1 MDVSFKDYLQERE
14 GRLELLSGLKQAIL
28 SEPHKNGK
36 LLKKYGVETS
46 EEVLWMLVSQGNM
59 AYRSGDLEAFE
70 YFVELLFEIIDNSPE
85 DVEEEQ
91 VLREIK
97 HCGLMSAHHHNYHP
111 FRAVLENYG
120 EYLGGKS
127 DVESYRHHLSVMRD
141 LGLKSLN
148 ENFEAGVFKV
158 VGVLRDLNDSLKEK
172 ELEVCRTY
180 LKNAVIAIVSS
191 VERSQREDLKGRI
204 VSDVQEILG
213 FGDMEP
219 QAVVD
224 DTAPP
229 DADEHVEEVAQD
241 VQE

>member
-1 MDVSFKDYLQERE
+1 MSFKDYLQERE

-28 SEPHKNGK
+28 DEHHKHGK

-46 EEVLWMLVSQGNM
+46 EEMLWMLVSQGNM
-59 AYRSGDLEAFE
+59 AYVSGDLESFE
-70 YFVELLFEIIDNSPE
+70 YFVELLFEIIEASPE

-91 VLREIK
+91 VLREIT
-97 HCGLMSAHHHNYHP
+97 HYGLMSAHHHNYHP

-120 EYLGGKS
+120 KYLSGKS
-127 DVESYRHHLSVMRD
+127 DVELYKHHLYVMRD

-158 VGVLRDLNDSLKEK
+158 VGVLRDLNDSLMEK

-180 LKNAVIAIVSS
+180 LKNAVIAIVSL
-191 VERSQREDLKGRI
+191 VERSQREDMKGRI
-204 VSDVQEILG
+204 VSEVQEILG
-213 FGDMEP
+213 FGDREP
-219 QAVVD
+219 REDVVSTD
-224 DTAPP
+224 PP
-229 DADEHVEEVAQD
+229 DADEQVKEVAQD

>member
-14 GRLELLSGLKQAIL
+14 GRLELLSGLKQVIL
-28 SEPHKNGK
+28 DEPHKHGK

-46 EEVLWMLVSQGNM
+46 DEMLWMLISQGNM
-59 AYRSGDLEAFE
+59 AYVSGDLESFE
-70 YFVELLFEIIDNSPE
+70 YFVELLFEIIEASPE

-91 VLREIK
+91 VLREIT
-97 HCGLMSAHHHNYHP
+97 HYGLMSAHHHNYHP
-111 FRAVLENYG
+111 FSAVLENYG
-120 EYLGGKS
+120 EYLGGKT
-127 DVESYRHHLSVMRD
+127 DVESYKHHLSVMRD

-148 ENFEAGVFKV
+148 EDFEAGVFKV
-158 VGVLRDLNDSLKEK
+158 VGVLRDLNDSLMEK

-180 LKNAVIAIVSS
+180 LKNAVIAIVSM
-191 VERSQREDLKGRI
+191 VERSQREDMKGKI

-219 QAVVD
+219 QASVV

-229 DADEHVEEVAQD
+229 DSDEHVEEVVQD

>member
-14 GRLELLSGLKQAIL
+14 GRLELLSGLKQVIL
-28 SEPHKNGK
+28 DEPHKHGK

-46 EEVLWMLVSQGNM
+46 EEMLWMLVSQGNM
-59 AYRSGDLEAFE
+59 AYMSGDLESFE
-70 YFVELLFEIIDNSPE
+70 YFVELLFEIIEASPE

-91 VLREIK
+91 VLREVT
-97 HCGLMSAHHHNYHP
+97 HFGLMSAHHHNYHP

-148 ENFEAGVFKV
+148 ENFDAGVFKV
-158 VGVLRDLNDSLKEK
+158 VGVLRDLNDSLMEK

-180 LKNAVIAIVSS
+180 LKNAVIAIVSL

-204 VSDVQEILG
+204 LPDVQEILG
-213 FGDMEP
+213 FGDIEP
-219 QAVVD
+219 QASVVD
-224 DTAPP
+224 TTPP
-229 DADEHVEEVAQD
+229 DSDEHIEEVAQD

>member
-1 MDVSFKDYLQERE
+1 MSFKDYLQERE

-28 SEPHKNGK
+28 DEPHKHGK

-46 EEVLWMLVSQGNM
+46 DEVLWMLISQGNM
-59 AYRSGDLEAFE
+59 AYVSGDLESFE
-70 YFVELLFEIIDNSPE
+70 YFVELLFEIIEASPE

-91 VLREIK
+91 VLREIT
-97 HCGLMSAHHHNYHP
+97 HYGLMSAHHHNYHP

-120 EYLGGKS
+120 EYLSGKS
-127 DVESYRHHLSVMRD
+127 DVESYKHHLYVMRD

-158 VGVLRDLNDSLKEK
+158 VGVLRDLNESLMEK
-172 ELEVCRTY
+172 ELDVCRTY
-180 LKNAVIAIVSS
+180 LKNAVIAIVSL
-191 VERSQREDLKGRI
+191 VERSQREDIKGKI

-219 QAVVD
+219 QASVVD
-224 DTAPP
+224 TTPP
-229 DADEHVEEVAQD
+229 DSDEHVEEVAQD

>member
-1 MDVSFKDYLQERE
+1 MSFKDYLQERE

-46 EEVLWMLVSQGNM
+46 DEVLWMLVSQGNM

-70 YFVELLFEIIDNSPE
+70 YFVELLFEIIEASPE

-97 HCGLMSAHHHNYHP
+97 HYGLMSAHHHNYHP

-158 VGVLRDLNDSLKEK
+158 VGVLRDLNDSLMEK

-191 VERSQREDLKGRI
+191 VERSQREDMKGKI

-219 QAVVD
+219 QASVA
-224 DTAPP
+224 DTTPP
-229 DADEHVEEVAQD
+229 DSDEHVEEVAQD

>member
-1 MDVSFKDYLQERE
+1 MEVSFRDYLQERE

-28 SEPHKNGK
+28 NEPHKNGK

-46 EEVLWMLVSQGNM
+46 DEVLWMLVSQGNM
-59 AYRSGDLEAFE
+59 AYRSGDLESFE
-70 YFVELLFEIIDNSPE
+70 YFVEMLFEIIEASPE
-85 DVEEEQ
+85 DVEGEQ
-91 VLREIK
+91 ILREVT
-97 HCGLMSAHHHNYHP
+97 HFGLMSAHHHNYHP

-120 EYLGGKS
+120 EYLGGIA
-127 DVESYRHHLSVMRD
+127 DVEAYKHHLYVMRD

-158 VGVLRDLNDSLKEK
+158 VGVLRDLNDSLIEK

-180 LKNAVIAIVSS
+180 LKNAIIAIASL
-191 VERSQREDLKGRI
+191 VEKNQREDMKGRI
-204 VSDVQEILG
+204 LPDVQGILG

-219 QAVVD
+219 QAGVE
-224 DTAPP
+224 DTTPP
-229 DADEHVEEVAQD
+229 DSEHAEEVAQE

>member
-1 MDVSFKDYLQERE
+1 MSFKDYLQERE

-28 SEPHKNGK
+28 DEHHKHGK

-46 EEVLWMLVSQGNM
+46 EEMLWMLVSQGNM
-59 AYRSGDLEAFE
+59 AYVSGDLESFE
-70 YFVELLFEIIDNSPE
+70 YFVELLFEIIEASPE

-91 VLREIK
+91 VLREIT
-97 HCGLMSAHHHNYHP
+97 HYGLMSAHHHNYHP

-120 EYLGGKS
+120 KYLSGKS
-127 DVESYRHHLSVMRD
+127 DVESYKHHLYVMRD

-158 VGVLRDLNDSLKEK
+158 VGVLRDLNDSLMEK

-180 LKNAVIAIVSS
+180 LKNAVIAIVSL
-191 VERSQREDLKGRI
+191 VERSQREDMKGRI
-204 VSDVQEILG
+204 VSEVQEILG
-213 FGDMEP
+213 FGDREP
-219 QAVVD
+219 REDVVSTD
-224 DTAPP
+224 PP
-229 DADEHVEEVAQD
+229 DADEQVKEVAQD

>member
-1 MDVSFKDYLQERE
+1 VSFRDYLQERE

-28 SEPHKNGK
+28 DEPHKHGK

-46 EEVLWMLVSQGNM
+46 EEVLWMLVSQGNE

-70 YFVELLFEIIDNSPE
+70 YFVELLFEIIEASPE

-97 HCGLMSAHHHNYHP
+97 HYGLMSAHHHNYHP

-120 EYLGGKS
+120 EYLSGKS
-127 DVESYRHHLSVMRD
+127 DVESYRHHLSVRRD
-141 LGLKSLN
+141 PGLKSPN
-148 ENFEAGVFKV
+148 ENIEAGVFKV
-158 VGVLRDLNDSLKEK
+158 VGVLMDLNDSLREK

-180 LKNAVIAIVSS
+180 LKNAVIAIVSL
-191 VERSQREDLKGRI
+191 VERSQREDMKGKI

-213 FGDMEP
+213 FGDVEP
-219 QAVVD
+219 QASVD

>member
-1 MDVSFKDYLQERE
+1 MSFKDYLQERE

-28 SEPHKNGK
+28 DEPHKHGK

-59 AYRSGDLEAFE
+59 AYVSGDLEAFE
-70 YFVELLFEIIDNSPE
+70 YFVELLFEIIEASPE

-91 VLREIK
+91 VLREIT
-97 HCGLMSAHHHNYHP
+97 HYGLMSAHHHNYHP

-158 VGVLRDLNDSLKEK
+158 VGVLRDLNDSLMEK

-180 LKNAVIAIVSS
+180 LKNAVIAIVSL
-191 VERSQREDLKGRI
+191 VERSQREDMKGRI

-219 QAVVD
+219 QASVVD
-224 DTAPP
+224 TTPP
-229 DADEHVEEVAQD
+229 DSDEHVEEVAQD

>member
-14 GRLELLSGLKQAIL
+14 GWLELLSGLKQAIL
-28 SEPHKNGK
+28 DEPHKNGK

-70 YFVELLFEIIDNSPE
+70 YFVELLFEIIEASPE

-91 VLREIK
+91 ILREVT
-97 HCGLMSAHHHNYHP
+97 HFGLMSAHHHNYHP

-158 VGVLRDLNDSLKEK
+158 IGVLRDLNDSLREK

-191 VERSQREDLKGRI
+191 VERSQKEDLKGKI

-213 FGDMEP
+213 FGGIEP
-219 QAVVD
+219 EASVVD
-224 DTAPP
+224 MAPP

>member
-1 MDVSFKDYLQERE
+1 MSFKDYLQERE

-28 SEPHKNGK
+28 DEPHKNGK

-46 EEVLWMLVSQGNM
+46 DEVLWMLVSQGNM

-70 YFVELLFEIIDNSPE
+70 YFVELLFEIIEASPE
-85 DVEEEQ
+85 DVDEEQ
-91 VLREIK
+91 ILREIK

-191 VERSQREDLKGRI
+191 VERSQREDLKGKI

-219 QAVVD
+219 EASVV

-229 DADEHVEEVAQD
+229 DADEHVEEAAQD

>member
-1 MDVSFKDYLQERE
+1 MSFKDYLQERE

-28 SEPHKNGK
+28 DEPHKHGK

-46 EEVLWMLVSQGNM
+46 EEMLWMLVSQGNM
-59 AYRSGDLEAFE
+59 AYMSGDLESFE
-70 YFVELLFEIIDNSPE
+70 YFVELLFEIIEASPE

-97 HCGLMSAHHHNYHP
+97 YCGLMSAHHHNYHP

-148 ENFEAGVFKV
+148 ENFEAGVLKV
-158 VGVLRDLNDSLKEK
+158 VGVLRDLNESLLEK

-204 VSDVQEILG
+204 VSEVQEILG
-213 FGDMEP
+213 FGGTEP
-219 QAVVD
+219 EASVV

>member
-1 MDVSFKDYLQERE
+1 MSFKDYLQGRE

-28 SEPHKNGK
+28 DEPHKHGK

-46 EEVLWMLVSQGNM
+46 DEMLWMLISQGNM
-59 AYRSGDLEAFE
+59 AYVSGDLESFE
-70 YFVELLFEIIDNSPE
+70 YFVELLFEIIEASPE

-91 VLREIK
+91 VLREIT
-97 HCGLMSAHHHNYHP
+97 HYGLMSAHHHNYHP

-120 EYLGGKS
+120 EYLGGKT
-127 DVESYRHHLSVMRD
+127 DVESYKHHLYVMRD

-148 ENFEAGVFKV
+148 ENFDAGVFKV
-158 VGVLRDLNDSLKEK
+158 VGVLRDLNDSLMEK

-180 LKNAVIAIVSS
+180 LKNAVIAIVSL

-204 VSDVQEILG
+204 LPDVQEILG
-213 FGDMEP
+213 FGDIEP
-219 QAVVD
+219 QASVVD
-224 DTAPP
+224 TTPP
-229 DADEHVEEVAQD
+229 DSDEHIEEVAQD

>member
-14 GRLELLSGLKQAIL
+14 GRLELLSGLKQAVL
-28 SEPHKNGK
+28 DEPHKNGK

-70 YFVELLFEIIDNSPE
+70 YFVELLFEIIEASPE

-91 VLREIK
+91 ILREVT
-97 HCGLMSAHHHNYHP
+97 HFGLMSAHHHNYHP

-141 LGLKSLN
+141 LGIKSLN
-148 ENFEAGVFKV
+148 ENFEVGVFKV
-158 VGVLRDLNDSLKEK
+158 VGVLRDLNDSLREK

-180 LKNAVIAIVSS
+180 LKNAVIAIVSL
-191 VERSQREDLKGRI
+191 VERSQREDLKGKI

-219 QAVVD
+219 QAGVV

-229 DADEHVEEVAQD
+229 DSDEHVEEVAQD

>member
-46 EEVLWMLVSQGNM
+46 DEVLWMLVSQGNM

-70 YFVELLFEIIDNSPE
+70 YFVELLFEIIEASPE

-97 HCGLMSAHHHNYHP
+97 HYGLMSVHHHNYHP

-158 VGVLRDLNDSLKEK
+158 VGVLRDLNESLIEK

-180 LKNAVIAIVSS
+180 LKNAIIAIVSS
-191 VERSQREDLKGRI
+191 VERSQREDLKGKI
-204 VSDVQEILG
+204 VSEVQEILG
-213 FGDMEP
+213 FGDKES
-219 QAVVD
+219 QAGVASTD
-224 DTAPP
+224 PP
-229 DADEHVEEVAQD
+229 DANEQVEDVTLD

>member
-46 EEVLWMLVSQGNM
+46 EEVLWMLVSQGNV

-70 YFVELLFEIIDNSPE
+70 YFVELLFEIIEASPE
-85 DVEEEQ
+85 DVDEEQ
-91 VLREIK
+91 ILREIK

-127 DVESYRHHLSVMRD
+127 DVESYRYHLSVVRD

-158 VGVLRDLNDSLKEK
+158 VSVLRDLNESLLEK
-172 ELEVCRTY
+172 KLEVCRTY
-180 LKNAVIAIVSS
+180 LKNAVIAIVSL
-191 VERSQREDLKGRI
+191 VERGQKEDLKGRI
-204 VSDVQEILG
+204 LSDVQEILG

-219 QAVVD
+219 QASVVD
-224 DTAPP
+224 TTPP
-229 DADEHVEEVAQD
+229 DADEHVEDVTLE

>member
-1 MDVSFKDYLQERE
+1 MSFKDYLQERE

-46 EEVLWMLVSQGNM
+46 DEVLWMLVSQGNM

-70 YFVELLFEIIDNSPE
+70 YFVELLFEIIEASPE

-97 HCGLMSAHHHNYHP
+97 HYGLMSVHHHNYHP

-158 VGVLRDLNDSLKEK
+158 VGVLRDLNESLIEK

-180 LKNAVIAIVSS
+180 LKNAIIAIVSS
-191 VERSQREDLKGRI
+191 VERSQREDLKGKI
-204 VSDVQEILG
+204 VSEVQEILG
-213 FGDMEP
+213 FGDKES
-219 QAVVD
+219 QAGVASTD
-224 DTAPP
+224 PP
-229 DADEHVEEVAQD
+229 DANEQVEDVTLD

>member
-46 EEVLWMLVSQGNM
+46 DEVLWMLVSQGNM

-70 YFVELLFEIIDNSPE
+70 YFVELLFEIIEASPE
-85 DVEEEQ
+85 DVDEEQ
-91 VLREIK
+91 ILREIK

-127 DVESYRHHLSVMRD
+127 DVESYRHHLYVMRE

-148 ENFEAGVFKV
+148 ENFEAGVLKV
-158 VGVLRDLNDSLKEK
+158 VSVLRDLNESLLEK
-172 ELEVCRTY
+172 KREVCRTY
-180 LKNAVIAIVSS
+180 LKNAVIAIVSL

-204 VSDVQEILG
+204 LSDVQEILG

-219 QAVVD
+219 QASVVD
-224 DTAPP
+224 TTPP
-229 DADEHVEEVAQD
+229 DADEHVEDVTPE

>member
-1 MDVSFKDYLQERE
+1 VSFKDYLQERE

-28 SEPHKNGK
+28 DEPHKNGK

-46 EEVLWMLVSQGNM
+46 DEVLWMLVSQGNM

-70 YFVELLFEIIDNSPE
+70 YFVELLFEIIEASPE
-85 DVEEEQ
+85 DVDEEQ
-91 VLREIK
+91 ILREIK

-127 DVESYRHHLSVMRD
+127 DVESYRHHLYVMRE
-141 LGLKSLN
+141 LGLKSLL
-148 ENFEAGVFKV
+148 KV
-158 VGVLRDLNDSLKEK
+158 VSVLRDLNESLLEK
-172 ELEVCRTY
+172 KLEVCRTY
-180 LKNAVIAIVSS
+180 LKNAVIAIVSL
-191 VERSQREDLKGRI
+191 VERGQREDLKRRI
-204 VSDVQEILG
+204 LSDVQEILG

-219 QAVVD
+219 QASVVD
-224 DTAPP
+224 TTPP
-229 DADEHVEEVAQD
+229 DADEHVEDVTLE

>member
-1 MDVSFKDYLQERE
+1 MDVSFRDYLQERE
-14 GRLELLSGLKQAIL
+14 GRLELLNGLKQAIL
-28 SEPHKNGK
+28 DKPHKNGK

-46 EEVLWMLVSQGNM
+46 DEVLWMLVSQGNM

-70 YFVELLFEIIDNSPE
+70 YFVELLFEIIKASPE
-85 DVEEEQ
+85 DIEEEQ
-91 VLREIK
+91 VLREITRY
-97 HCGLMSAHHHNYHP
+97 GLMSAHHHNYHP

-127 DVESYRHHLSVMRD
+127 DVESYRHHLSIMRD

-158 VGVLRDLNDSLKEK
+158 VGVLRDLNGSLKEK

-180 LKNAVIAIVSS
+180 LKNAIIAIASL
-191 VERSQREDLKGRI
+191 VEKNQREDMKGRI
-204 VSDVQEILG
+204 LSDVQEILG
-213 FGDMEP
+213 FGGMEP
-219 QAVVD
+219 QASVVD
-224 DTAPP
+224 TTPP
-229 DADEHVEEVAQD
+229 DSDEPVEEITQD

>member
-14 GRLELLSGLKQAIL
+14 GRLELLSGLKQVIL
-28 SEPHKNGK
+28 DEPHKHGK

-46 EEVLWMLVSQGNM
+46 EEMLWMLVSQGNM
-59 AYRSGDLEAFE
+59 AYMSGDLESFE
-70 YFVELLFEIIDNSPE
+70 YFVELLFEIIEASPE

-97 HCGLMSAHHHNYHP
+97 YCGLMSAHHHNYHP

-148 ENFEAGVFKV
+148 ENFEAGVLKV
-158 VGVLRDLNDSLKEK
+158 VGVLRDLNESLLEK

-204 VSDVQEILG
+204 VSEVQEILG
-213 FGDMEP
+213 FGGTEP
-219 QAVVD
+219 EASVV

>member
-1 MDVSFKDYLQERE
+1 MSFKDYLQERE
-14 GRLELLSGLKQAIL
+14 GRLELLSGLKQAVL
-28 SEPHKNGK
+28 DEPHKNGK

-46 EEVLWMLVSQGNM
+46 EEVLWMLVSQGNV

-70 YFVELLFEIIDNSPE
+70 YFVELLFEIIDASPE

-148 ENFEAGVFKV
+148 ENFEAGVLKV
-158 VGVLRDLNDSLKEK
+158 VSVLRDLNDNLKEK

-191 VERSQREDLKGRI
+191 VERSQREDLKGKI
-204 VSDVQEILG
+204 VSDVQVILG
-213 FGDMEP
+213 FGDVEP
-219 QAVVD
+219 EASVV

-229 DADEHVEEVAQD
+229 DADEHVEEAAQD

>member
-46 EEVLWMLVSQGNM
+46 DEVLWMLVSQGNM

-70 YFVELLFEIIDNSPE
+70 YFVELLFEIIEASPE

-97 HCGLMSAHHHNYHP
+97 HYGLMSAHHHNYHP

-158 VGVLRDLNDSLKEK
+158 VGVLRDLNDSLMEK

-180 LKNAVIAIVSS
+180 LKNAVIAIVSL
-191 VERSQREDLKGRI
+191 VERSQREDMKGKI

-219 QAVVD
+219 QASVVD
-224 DTAPP
+224 TTPP
-229 DADEHVEEVAQD
+229 DSDEHVEEVAQD

>member
-1 MDVSFKDYLQERE
+1 MSFKDYLQERE

-28 SEPHKNGK
+28 DEHHKHGK

-46 EEVLWMLVSQGNM
+46 EEVLWMLVSQGNV

-70 YFVELLFEIIDNSPE
+70 YFVELLFEIIEASPE

-91 VLREIK
+91 VLKEIK
-97 HCGLMSAHHHNYHP
+97 HYGLMSAHHHNYHP
-111 FRAVLENYG
+111 FRAVIENYG

-127 DVESYRHHLSVMRD
+127 DVELYKHHLSVMRD

-158 VGVLRDLNDSLKEK
+158 VGVLRDLNESLMEK

-180 LKNAVIAIVSS
+180 LKNAVIAIVSL
-191 VERSQREDLKGRI
+191 VERSQREDMKGRI
-204 VSDVQEILG
+204 VSEVQEILG
-213 FGDMEP
+213 FGDREP
-219 QAVVD
+219 REDVVSTD
-224 DTAPP
+224 PP
-229 DADEHVEEVAQD
+229 DADEQVKEVAQD

>member
-14 GRLELLSGLKQAIL
+14 GRLELLSGLKQAVL
-28 SEPHKNGK
+28 DEPHKNGK

-70 YFVELLFEIIDNSPE
+70 YFVELLFEIIEASPE
-85 DVEEEQ
+85 DVEEELI
-91 VLREIK
+91 LREVT
-97 HCGLMSAHHHNYHP
+97 HFGLMSAHHHNYHP
-111 FRAVLENYG
+111 FRTVLENYG

-148 ENFEAGVFKV
+148 ENFEAGVLKV
-158 VGVLRDLNDSLKEK
+158 VGVLRDLNDSLREK

-191 VERSQREDLKGRI
+191 VERSQREDLKGKI

-213 FGDMEP
+213 FGDVEP
-219 QAVVD
+219 QAGVV

>member
-1 MDVSFKDYLQERE
+1 MDVSFRDYLQERE
-14 GRLELLSGLKQAIL
+14 GRLELLSGLKQAVL
-28 SEPHKNGK
+28 DEPHKNGK

-70 YFVELLFEIIDNSPE
+70 YFVELLFEIIEASPE

-191 VERSQREDLKGRI
+191 VERSQREDLKGKI

-219 QAVVD
+219 EASVV

-229 DADEHVEEVAQD
+229 DADEHVEEAAQD

>member
-1 MDVSFKDYLQERE
+1 MSFKDYLQERE

-28 SEPHKNGK
+28 DEPHKNGK

-46 EEVLWMLVSQGNM
+46 EEVLWMLVSQGNV

-70 YFVELLFEIIDNSPE
+70 YFVELLFEIIEASPE

-91 VLREIK
+91 VLKEIK
-97 HCGLMSAHHHNYHP
+97 HYGLMSAHHHNYHP
-111 FRAVLENYG
+111 FRAVIENYG

-127 DVESYRHHLSVMRD
+127 DVESYKHHLSVMRD

-158 VGVLRDLNDSLKEK
+158 VGVLRDLNDSLREK

-180 LKNAVIAIVSS
+180 LKNAVIAIVSM
-191 VERSQREDLKGRI
+191 VERSQREDMKGKI

-213 FGDMEP
+213 FEDMEP
-219 QAVVD
+219 QASVVD
-224 DTAPP
+224 TTPP
-229 DADEHVEEVAQD
+229 DSDEHVEEVAQD

>member
-28 SEPHKNGK
+28 DEHHKHGK

-46 EEVLWMLVSQGNM
+46 EEVLWMLVSQGNV

-70 YFVELLFEIIDNSPE
+70 YFVELLFEIIEASPE

-91 VLREIK
+91 VLKEIK
-97 HCGLMSAHHHNYHP
+97 HYGLMSAHHHNYHP
-111 FRAVLENYG
+111 FRAVIENYG

-127 DVESYRHHLSVMRD
+127 DVESYKHHLSVMRD

-158 VGVLRDLNDSLKEK
+158 VGVLRDLNESLMEK

-180 LKNAVIAIVSS
+180 LKNAVIAIVSL
-191 VERSQREDLKGRI
+191 VERSQREDMKGKI

-213 FGDMEP
+213 FEDIEP
-219 QAVVD
+219 QASVVD
-224 DTAPP
+224 TTPP
-229 DADEHVEEVAQD
+229 DSDEHVEEVAQD

>member
-1 MDVSFKDYLQERE
+1 MSFKDYLQERE

-46 EEVLWMLVSQGNM
+46 DEVLWMLVSQGNM

-70 YFVELLFEIIDNSPE
+70 YFVELLFEIIEASPE

-97 HCGLMSAHHHNYHP
+97 HYGLMSAHHHNYHP

-158 VGVLRDLNDSLKEK
+158 VGVLRDLNESLIEK

-180 LKNAVIAIVSS
+180 LKNAIIAIVSS
-191 VERSQREDLKGRI
+191 VERSQREDLKGKI
-204 VSDVQEILG
+204 VSEVQEILG
-213 FGDMEP
+213 FGDKES
-219 QAVVD
+219 QAGVASTD
-224 DTAPP
+224 PP
-229 DADEHVEEVAQD
+229 DANEQVEDVTLD

>member
-1 MDVSFKDYLQERE
+1 MSFKDYLQERE

-28 SEPHKNGK
+28 DEPHKNGK

-46 EEVLWMLVSQGNM
+46 DEVLWMLVSQGNM

-70 YFVELLFEIIDNSPE
+70 YFVELLFEIIEASPE

-91 VLREIK
+91 VLREIT
-97 HCGLMSAHHHNYHP
+97 HYGLMSAHHHNYHP

-158 VGVLRDLNDSLKEK
+158 VGVLRDLNDSLMEK

-191 VERSQREDLKGRI
+191 VERSQREDLKGKI

-219 QAVVD
+219 RAGVVSTD
-224 DTAPP
+224 PP
-229 DADEHVEEVAQD
+229 DADEHIEDVTPD

>member
-1 MDVSFKDYLQERE
+1 MDVSFRDYLQERE
-14 GRLELLSGLKQAIL
+14 GRLELLSGLKQAVL
-28 SEPHKNGK
+28 DEPHKNGK

-46 EEVLWMLVSQGNM
+46 DEVLWMLVSQGNM

-70 YFVELLFEIIDNSPE
+70 YFVELLFEIIEASPE

-148 ENFEAGVFKV
+148 ENFEAGVLKV
-158 VGVLRDLNDSLKEK
+158 VSVLRELNDSLLEK

-204 VSDVQEILG
+204 LSDVQEILG

-219 QAVVD
+219 QASVVD
-224 DTAPP
+224 TTPP
-229 DADEHVEEVAQD
+229 DSDDLVEEVAQD

>member
-1 MDVSFKDYLQERE
+1 MSFKDYLQERE

-28 SEPHKNGK
+28 DEPHKNGK

-46 EEVLWMLVSQGNM
+46 DEVLWMLVSQGNM

-70 YFVELLFEIIDNSPE
+70 YFVELLFEIIEASPE

-91 VLREIK
+91 VLREIT
-97 HCGLMSAHHHNYHP
+97 HYGLMSAHHHNYHP

-158 VGVLRDLNDSLKEK
+158 VGVLRDLNDSLMEK

-191 VERSQREDLKGRI
+191 VERSQREDLKGKI

-219 QAVVD
+219 QASVVD
-224 DTAPP
+224 TTPP
-229 DADEHVEEVAQD
+229 DSDEHVEEVAQD

>member
-28 SEPHKNGK
+28 DEPHKHGK

-46 EEVLWMLVSQGNM
+46 DEVLWMLISQGNM
-59 AYRSGDLEAFE
+59 AYVSGDLEAFE
-70 YFVELLFEIIDNSPE
+70 YFVELLFEIIEASPE

-91 VLREIK
+91 VLREIT
-97 HCGLMSAHHHNYHP
+97 HYGLMSAHHHNYHP

-120 EYLGGKS
+120 EYLSGKS
-127 DVESYRHHLSVMRD
+127 DVESYKHHLYVMRD

-158 VGVLRDLNDSLKEK
+158 VGVLRDLNDSLREK

-180 LKNAVIAIVSS
+180 LKNAVIAIVSL
-191 VERSQREDLKGRI
+191 VERSQREDIKGKI

-219 QAVVD
+219 QASVVD
-224 DTAPP
+224 TTPP
-229 DADEHVEEVAQD
+229 DSDEHVEEVAQD

>member
-1 MDVSFKDYLQERE
+1 MSFRDYLQERE
-14 GRLELLSGLKQAIL
+14 GRLELLSGLKQAVL
-28 SEPHKNGK
+28 DEPHKHGK

-70 YFVELLFEIIDNSPE
+70 YFVELLFEIIEASPE

-91 VLREIK
+91 VLKEIK
-97 HCGLMSAHHHNYHP
+97 HYGLMSAHHHNYHP

-158 VGVLRDLNDSLKEK
+158 VGVLRDLNDSLIEK

-180 LKNAVIAIVSS
+180 LKNAIIALVSL

-204 VSDVQEILG
+204 LSDVQEILG

-219 QAVVD
+219 QADVI
-224 DTAPP
+224 DTTPP
-229 DADEHVEEVAQD
+229 DSDEHVEGVAQD

>member
-1 MDVSFKDYLQERE
+1 MSFKDYLQERE
-14 GRLELLSGLKQAIL
+14 GRLELLSGLKQVIL
-28 SEPHKNGK
+28 DEPHKHGK

-46 EEVLWMLVSQGNM
+46 EEMLWMLVSQGNM
-59 AYRSGDLEAFE
+59 AYVSGDLESFE
-70 YFVELLFEIIDNSPE
+70 YFVELLFEIIEASPE

-91 VLREIK
+91 ILREVT
-97 HCGLMSAHHHNYHP
+97 HFGLMSAHHHNYHP

-120 EYLGGKS
+120 EYLGGKT

-158 VGVLRDLNDSLKEK
+158 VGVLRDLNDSLMEK

-180 LKNAVIAIVSS
+180 LKNAVIAIVSL

-204 VSDVQEILG
+204 LPDVQEILG
-213 FGDMEP
+213 FGDIEP
-219 QAVVD
+219 QASVVD
-224 DTAPP
+224 TTPP
-229 DADEHVEEVAQD
+229 DSDEHIEEVAQD